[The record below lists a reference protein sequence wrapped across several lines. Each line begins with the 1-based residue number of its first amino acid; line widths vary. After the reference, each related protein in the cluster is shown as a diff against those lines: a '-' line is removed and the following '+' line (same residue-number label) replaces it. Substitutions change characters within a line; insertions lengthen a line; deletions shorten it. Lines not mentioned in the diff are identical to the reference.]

1 MARAGDIA
9 GLTTWPTY
17 SRQNY
22 HPQRS
27 YRPQPGHMHGK
38 QVFGERE
45 IRGLEHLAN
54 LALTVARHFEETCG
68 IGLLPVYF
76 GTAESCDHQKIVQV

>member
-1 MARAGDIA
+1 
-9 GLTTWPTY
+9 
-17 SRQNY
+17 
-22 HPQRS
+22 
-27 YRPQPGHMHGK
+27 MHGK

-68 IGLLPVYF
+68 IGWLPVYF